1 MRFVLLFTL
10 VLFTACSNPMHGSLL
25 PREANATG
33 INGQLKTK
41 EGKASWY
48 GKRFHGKKTASGEPF
63 NQHALTAAHRSLPFG
78 TLVRVTNLSN
88 KRSVVVRIND
98 RGPYAHS
105 RVIDV
110 SRKAAEKLG
119 MLDHGVAPVRL
130 QRLNH

>member
-1 MRFVLLFTL
+1 MRLVLLFTL
-10 VLFTACSNPMHGSLL
+10 SLFAACSNPMHGSLF
-25 PREANATG
+25 PPEASATG
-33 INGQLKTK
+33 IKGQLKTR

-78 TLVRVTNLSN
+78 TLVRVTNLAN

-98 RGPYAHS
+98 RGPYVGS

-119 MLDHGVAPVRL
+119 MLDRGVAPVRL